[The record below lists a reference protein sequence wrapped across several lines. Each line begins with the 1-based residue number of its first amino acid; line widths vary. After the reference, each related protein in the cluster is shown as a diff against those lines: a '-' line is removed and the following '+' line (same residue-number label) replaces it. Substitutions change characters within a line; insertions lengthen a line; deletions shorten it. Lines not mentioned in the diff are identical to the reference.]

1 MSGTGTSGMPTDSS
15 WTQLSFTGTETFC
28 IGNTATDSTST
39 KLVGNLYGDVV
50 VDGKFYGI
58 PCKRTSDNKL
68 GYYDV
73 VSETFFEPIGSGV
86 VSLGNDGAI
95 TLSPVV
101 TNTTGY
107 ITGGT
112 IEGDPITI
120 SASDLV
126 SGTKNLTNTSVTDV
140 TNYANAQIVDSNLTA
155 ANIAN
160 GVTVLG
166 ITGTH
171 QGGITPTGTIEISS
185 TDSANP
191 DDVTNYAGA
200 YVAAGTAGTPTAT
213 KGPVNNHSISVTPSV
228 TNTTGY
234 ITGSTKTGTP
244 VSVSASELVS
254 GTLNI
259 TNTSA
264 ANVTNYASAQVV
276 DANLTAGNIKKDV
289 SILGVVGTY
298 EGTGGAALVT
308 ETENEQGGITQE
320 ISVVNVLHVGSK
332 TIT

>member
-1 MSGTGTSGMPTDSS
+1 MSGAGTSGMPTDSS
-15 WTQLSFTGTETFC
+15 WTQSSFTGTETFC
-28 IGNTATDSTST
+28 IGSTST
-39 KLVGNLYGDVV
+39 DATSTNLVGNLYGDVV

-58 PCKRTSDNKL
+58 PCKRVSDNKL

-73 VSETFFEPIGSGV
+73 ISETFFEPTGSGV
-86 VSLGNDGAI
+86 VSLGNDASI

-112 IEGDPITI
+112 IEGSPTTI

-171 QGGITPTGTIEISS
+171 
-185 TDSANP
+185 
-191 DDVTNYAGA
+191 
-200 YVAAGTAGTPTAT
+200 
-213 KGPVNNHSISVTPSV
+213 
-228 TNTTGY
+228 
-234 ITGSTKTGTP
+234 
-244 VSVSASELVS
+244 
-254 GTLNI
+254 
-259 TNTSA
+259 
-264 ANVTNYASAQVV
+264 
-276 DANLTAGNIKKDV
+276 
-289 SILGVVGTY
+289 
-298 EGTGGAALVT
+298 
-308 ETENEQGGITQE
+308 
-320 ISVVNVLHVGSK
+320 
-332 TIT
+332 